1 MNHHQLNISYSY
13 IVNFYLKRI
22 LQVFSSRE
30 AVFEW
35 AKAIGRQNG
44 ILIVTIRSDKA
55 NGIRGRKDKLILG
68 CERGGRYKSE
78 SKKSVTCSHKE
89 NCPFTLRCV
98 PLSVGEGWKISVRCG
113 THNHELLDTVTGH
126 SYLGRLNEEER
137 KFVNDMTKYKL
148 APRFILNALKV
159 RNETNVTI
167 PSQIYKARSTYRS
180 SLRGP
185 YTEMQHLLKLIQ
197 QENYVHW
204 TRRRENS
211 DILRDIF
218 WTHPDCIKLLNTFHF
233 VLICDSTYKTNRYRL
248 PLLEIVGVTSTS
260 LTFSVGFAYLEK
272 ERQDNFIWAFEKVRM
287 LFKSESLISKV
298 IVTDRDLAMMNAISV
313 VFPTSIHLLCRFH
326 IEKNVGARCKQYVKK
341 DRQEEVM
348 DLWKKIVYSTSVEE
362 YDHHLQQFEILC
374 ADIILFVDYVKDSW
388 LTPYKERFVNVWTNR
403 VMHLGNTTSN
413 RVESAHWRLKNML
426 QTSFGDLCKSWDAVN
441 MMLKNQICIIQ
452 SSFQKTIKDVEHG
465 YNSQF
470 FQNLHHCVSR
480 KCMKLIDKQLERV
493 KIVGTNKTEC
503 GCSIRTTHGLPC
515 ACELAK
521 LQIYGNVIP
530 LDSIHDFWKQLSI
543 AHELEDEESLSDYD
557 FSEELEAMKAYM
569 KKHDIIS
576 QRIFKAKVREVVF
589 PHTTSILAPPEK
601 VRTKGAGKKKKEFDT
616 PRDSSYW
623 EYVDASQESAKAR
636 QPSQSSQRSA
646 RQQSQSSQHSFKTQF
661 PTYIRPYIEDIVDVV
676 ADGNCGFR
684 AIAALL
690 VRNSLQISKLGAQGK
705 DKWMSL
711 PDLDYVIATLY
722 NVILVS
728 LSRNLNMT
736 FFPLNKSPSKETFV
750 HSLLAIG
757 FVNENHWVQIKLKS
771 DCPLPPTSQKWK
783 DFCSDTAK
791 SWEVAYAAR
800 MKHWKHIDPS
810 FIRSSC
816 ISLNED

>member
-1 MNHHQLNISYSY
+1 MN
-13 IVNFYLKRI
+13 V
-22 LQVFSSRE
+22 
-30 AVFEW
+30 
-35 AKAIGRQNG
+35 
-44 ILIVTIRSDKA
+44 
-55 NGIRGRKDKLILG
+55 
-68 CERGGRYKSE
+68 
-78 SKKSVTCSHKE
+78 
-89 NCPFTLRCV
+89 
-98 PLSVGEGWKISVRCG
+98 
-113 THNHELLDTVTGH
+113 
-126 SYLGRLNEEER
+126 
-137 KFVNDMTKYKL
+137 
-148 APRFILNALKV
+148 
-159 RNETNVTI
+159 
-167 PSQIYKARSTYRS
+167 
-180 SLRGP
+180 
-185 YTEMQHLLKLIQ
+185 
-197 QENYVHW
+197 
-204 TRRRENS
+204 
-211 DILRDIF
+211 
-218 WTHPDCIKLLNTFHF
+218 
-233 VLICDSTYKTNRYRL
+233 
-248 PLLEIVGVTSTS
+248 
-260 LTFSVGFAYLEK
+260 
-272 ERQDNFIWAFEKVRM
+272 
-287 LFKSESLISKV
+287 
-298 IVTDRDLAMMNAISV
+298 ISV

-326 IEKNVGARCKQYVKK
+326 IEKNVGAKCKQYVKK

-362 YDHHLQQFEILC
+362 YDHHLQQFELLC

-530 LDSIHDFWKQLSI
+530 LDSIYDFWKQLSI

-616 PRDSSYW
+616 PRDPSYW

-690 VRNSLQISKLGAQGK
+690 GWTEESWALVRSQLDKEIGLHKDVYSNVFDDNVESVRNSLKISKLGAQGK

-711 PDLDYVIATLY
+711 PDLGYVIATLY

-750 HSLLAIG
+750 HSLIAIG

-771 DCPLPPTSQKWK
+771 DCPLPHTSQKWK

-791 SWEVAYAAR
+791 GWEY
-800 MKHWKHIDPS
+800 
-810 FIRSSC
+810 
-816 ISLNED
+816 LLL

>member
-1 MNHHQLNISYSY
+1 MI
-13 IVNFYLKRI
+13 
-22 LQVFSSRE
+22 
-30 AVFEW
+30 
-35 AKAIGRQNG
+35 
-44 ILIVTIRSDKA
+44 
-55 NGIRGRKDKLILG
+55 
-68 CERGGRYKSE
+68 
-78 SKKSVTCSHKE
+78 
-89 NCPFTLRCV
+89 
-98 PLSVGEGWKISVRCG
+98 
-113 THNHELLDTVTGH
+113 
-126 SYLGRLNEEER
+126 
-137 KFVNDMTKYKL
+137 KYKL
-148 APRFILNALKV
+148 APIFILNVLKV

-167 PSQIYKARSTYRS
+167 PNQIYKARSTYRS

-326 IEKNVGARCKQYVKK
+326 IEKNVGARCKQYVKN

-362 YDHHLQQFEILC
+362 YDHHLQQFELLC

-452 SSFQKTIKDVEHG
+452 SSFQKKSPFQKTIKDVEHG
-465 YNSQF
+465 
-470 FQNLHHCVSR
+470 
-480 KCMKLIDKQLERV
+480 
-493 KIVGTNKTEC
+493 
-503 GCSIRTTHGLPC
+503 TTHGLPC

-521 LQIYGNVIP
+521 LQINALLG
-530 LDSIHDFWKQLSI
+530 WT
-543 AHELEDEESLSDYD
+543 EESWALVRSQLDKEIGLHKDVYSNVFDDNVESQDYPLVEQYLIAPHDSDHIQY
-557 FSEELEAMKAYM
+557 E
-569 KKHDIIS
+569 
-576 QRIFKAKVREVVF
+576 
-589 PHTTSILAPPEK
+589 
-601 VRTKGAGKKKKEFDT
+601 
-616 PRDSSYW
+616 RD
-623 EYVDASQESAKAR
+623 
-636 QPSQSSQRSA
+636 
-646 RQQSQSSQHSFKTQF
+646 
-661 PTYIRPYIEDIVDVV
+661 
-676 ADGNCGFR
+676 R
-684 AIAALL
+684 AIRYVTIPIFSDTSYGPINLAVSFFAF
-690 VRNSLQISKLGAQGK
+690 NT
-705 DKWMSL
+705 L
-711 PDLDYVIATLY
+711 P
-722 NVILVS
+722 
-728 LSRNLNMT
+728 
-736 FFPLNKSPSKETFV
+736 
-750 HSLLAIG
+750 SLLEC
-757 FVNENHWVQIKLKS
+757 NL
-771 DCPLPPTSQKWK
+771 
-783 DFCSDTAK
+783 
-791 SWEVAYAAR
+791 
-800 MKHWKHIDPS
+800 
-810 FIRSSC
+810 
-816 ISLNED
+816 

>member
-1 MNHHQLNISYSY
+1 MEFRNLQIFEMQFGLRKFAFSPKFRN
-13 IVNFYLKRI
+13 I
-22 LQVFSSRE
+22 LQKNSP
-30 AVFEW
+30 
-35 AKAIGRQNG
+35 
-44 ILIVTIRSDKA
+44 LIRYFLLE
-55 NGIRGRKDKLILG
+55 KL
-68 CERGGRYKSE
+68 
-78 SKKSVTCSHKE
+78 
-89 NCPFTLRCV
+89 
-98 PLSVGEGWKISVRCG
+98 
-113 THNHELLDTVTGH
+113 
-126 SYLGRLNEEER
+126 
-137 KFVNDMTKYKL
+137 
-148 APRFILNALKV
+148 FILNALKV
-159 RNETNVTI
+159 RNETIVTI

-480 KCMKLIDKQLERV
+480 KCMKLIDNQLERV

-521 LQIYGNVIP
+521 LQIY
-530 LDSIHDFWKQLSI
+530 
-543 AHELEDEESLSDYD
+543 
-557 FSEELEAMKAYM
+557 
-569 KKHDIIS
+569 
-576 QRIFKAKVREVVF
+576 
-589 PHTTSILAPPEK
+589 
-601 VRTKGAGKKKKEFDT
+601 
-616 PRDSSYW
+616 
-623 EYVDASQESAKAR
+623 ESAKAR

-690 VRNSLQISKLGAQGK
+690 GWTEESWALVRSQLDKEIGLHK
-705 DKWMSL
+705 DVYS
-711 PDLDYVIATLY
+711 
-722 NVILVS
+722 NVFDDNVES
-728 LSRNLNMT
+728 
-736 FFPLNKSPSKETFV
+736 
-750 HSLLAIG
+750 
-757 FVNENHWVQIKLKS
+757 IKLKS
-771 DCPLPPTSQKWK
+771 DCPLPLTSQKWK

-791 SWEVAYAAR
+791 SWEVAYAAL
-800 MKHWKHIDPS
+800 S
-810 FIRSSC
+810 FIM
-816 ISLNED
+816 N

>member
-1 MNHHQLNISYSY
+1 MELPI
-13 IVNFYLKRI
+13 
-22 LQVFSSRE
+22 
-30 AVFEW
+30 
-35 AKAIGRQNG
+35 
-44 ILIVTIRSDKA
+44 
-55 NGIRGRKDKLILG
+55 
-68 CERGGRYKSE
+68 SE
-78 SKKSVTCSHKE
+78 SFI
-89 NCPFTLRCV
+89 NQFMA
-98 PLSVGEGWKISVRCG
+98 
-113 THNHELLDTVTGH
+113 
-126 SYLGRLNEEER
+126 LN
-137 KFVNDMTKYKL
+137 KL
-148 APRFILNALKV
+148 ADNVETILLVLQFFIHVTTSNA
-159 RNETNVTI
+159 I
-167 PSQIYKARSTYRS
+167 P
-180 SLRGP
+180 G
-185 YTEMQHLLKLIQ
+185 KL
-197 QENYVHW
+197 
-204 TRRRENS
+204 
-211 DILRDIF
+211 
-218 WTHPDCIKLLNTFHF
+218 
-233 VLICDSTYKTNRYRL
+233 YRL
-248 PLLEIVGVTSTS
+248 PLLEIFGVTSTS

-272 ERQDNFIWAFEKVRM
+272 ERQDNFIWEFEKVRM

-480 KCMKLIDKQLERV
+480 KCMKLIDNQLERV

-521 LQIYGNVIP
+521 LQINGNAIP

-569 KKHDIIS
+569 KTHDIIS
-576 QRIFKAKVREVVF
+576 QRIFKANVREVVF

-601 VRTKGAGKKKKEFDT
+601 VRTKGA
-616 PRDSSYW
+616 
-623 EYVDASQESAKAR
+623 
-636 QPSQSSQRSA
+636 
-646 RQQSQSSQHSFKTQF
+646 
-661 PTYIRPYIEDIVDVV
+661 DVV
-676 ADGNCGFR
+676 VDGNCGFR

-690 VRNSLQISKLGAQGK
+690 GWTEESWALVRPQLDKEIGLHKDVYSNVFYDNVESVRNSLKISKL
-705 DKWMSL
+705 D
-711 PDLDYVIATLY
+711 
-722 NVILVS
+722 
-728 LSRNLNMT
+728 
-736 FFPLNKSPSKETFV
+736 
-750 HSLLAIG
+750 
-757 FVNENHWVQIKLKS
+757 QI
-771 DCPLPPTSQKWK
+771 
-783 DFCSDTAK
+783 
-791 SWEVAYAAR
+791 EV
-800 MKHWKHIDPS
+800 
-810 FIRSSC
+810 
-816 ISLNED
+816 